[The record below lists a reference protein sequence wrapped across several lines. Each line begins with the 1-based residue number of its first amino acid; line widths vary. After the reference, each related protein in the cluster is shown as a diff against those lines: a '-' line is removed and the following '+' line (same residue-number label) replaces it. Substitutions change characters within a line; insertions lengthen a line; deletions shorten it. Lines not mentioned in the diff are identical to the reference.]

1 MSSIVPG
8 YEYDIFI
15 SYRQKDN
22 KGDRWVSE
30 FVEALKIELE
40 STFKEEVSLYF
51 DINPH
56 DGLLETHDV
65 DASLKVKLKCLIFI
79 PIISQTY
86 CDSKCF
92 AWQYEFVAF
101 NKMAKEDQFGRD
113 IKVASG
119 NVASRILPVKIH
131 ILDPED
137 NMLLENELGGTLRCI
152 EFIYKSAGVNR
163 PLRANEDHPQDNL
176 NKTYYRDQ
184 INKTANAVKEIITAL
199 KKHDTTDYENPKIVA
214 KQKPEKSINRK
225 TKIILF
231 STIMLIMIVLGYFLI
246 PKLSGSA
253 EPATIRIAVLPFDN
267 LFSDKDRSYEYLSES
282 IPNRINDQ
290 LRSVKEFTVIPYYL
304 TRKYYGKDI
313 PSSKQICKECNA
325 DVLVYGRI
333 ELSNNNTDA
342 AISIQLANRR
352 NSYPTYLNKFVNKFD
367 SLQSNGSKISIE
379 IAQKLQVSLLP
390 EEVKNIKTGITKSS
404 EAYMNY
410 LSANYQDETLMG
422 KRYNDTS
429 TFEMAIKMYD
439 KAIRSDSTFALAYAR
454 RSISRSWA
462 YRTGSMT
469 ESDNIEKCRE
479 DADRALK
486 LDPKLA
492 EAQNAFGFYY
502 YSCKAD
508 YQKALESF
516 MKASDLDPRDWQSIF
531 YQAIVY
537 RRIGEWIRSQSLLT
551 KVLKYNPQ
559 DPLILTNIGLSYN
572 YLRNYDSAL
581 IFHNLAIK
589 IAPNWSAPYSNKILS
604 LILKNGNT
612 LEARIMIDSA
622 IKKTVFKFKKW
633 EILLDIYDSK
643 YDDALLKTELSDK
656 SDFNDQGDKLL
667 TYAMIHKYLDHSY
680 PASTL
685 YDSARVFYTKKL
697 KEDPENALFYIKI
710 GLAYAGLN
718 ERLKAVEAGRKA
730 LKLSTDALTRN
741 DILLDLAQ
749 IYINVGD
756 YENCFHLINDLL
768 KNPSDFSIKL
778 LQLDPVWKPIRGK
791 PEFKKILTEFSEN

>member
-1 MSSIVPG
+1 MSSIIAG

-22 KGDRWVSE
+22 KGERWVSK

-40 STFKEEVSLYF
+40 STFKEEVSVYF

-65 DASLKVKLKCLIFI
+65 DASLREKLKCLIFI

-101 NKMAKEDQFGRD
+101 NKMAKEDRFGRE
-113 IKVASG
+113 IKLLSG
-119 NVASRILPVKIH
+119 NVASRILPIKIH
-131 ILDPED
+131 VLDPDD
-137 NMLLENELGGTLRCI
+137 NILLEKELGGVLRGV

-199 KKHDTTDYENPKIVA
+199 KKHDSRDSEIPKFSFIH
-214 KQKPEKSINRK
+214 KHEKSISFK
-225 TKIILF
+225 TKIFLI
-231 STIMLIMIVLGYFLI
+231 SVIMLIMIILSYLLI
-246 PKLSGSA
+246 PKLSGST

-267 LFSDKDRSYEYLSES
+267 FFSDKDKSYEYLSES

-313 PSSKQICKECNA
+313 PSRKQICKECNA

-333 ELSNNNTDA
+333 ELLNNNTDA

-352 NSYPTYLNKFVNKFD
+352 NNYPTYLNKFVNKFD

-410 LSANYQDETLMG
+410 LLANYQDETLMG

-469 ESDNIEKCRE
+469 QPANIEKCRE
-479 DADRALK
+479 DAERALN

-502 YSCKAD
+502 YSCNVD

-516 MKASDLDPRDWQSIF
+516 KKASELDSRDWQSIF
-531 YQAIVY
+531 YQAMVY
-537 RRIGEWIRSQSLLT
+537 RRIGQWIRSQALLT

-559 DPLILTNIGLSYN
+559 DPSILTNIGLSYY

-581 IFHNLAIK
+581 IYHNLAIK
-589 IAPNWSAPYSNKILS
+589 IAPNWSAPYVNKILA
-604 LILKNGNT
+604 LILKNGST
-612 LEARIMIDSA
+612 REARITIDSA
-622 IKKTVFKFKKW
+622 LKKTIYKFKKW
-633 EILLDIYDSK
+633 EILLDIYDSR
-643 YDDALLKTELSDK
+643 YDDALLKTELSDQ

-667 TYAMIHKYLDHSY
+667 TYGMIHKYLEHIDM
-680 PASTL
+680 ARKL

-697 KEDPENALFYIKI
+697 KEDPDNASNNIKI
-710 GLAYAGLN
+710 GLAYAGLKN
-718 ERLKAVEAGRKA
+718 RSNAVEAGMKA
-730 LKLSTDALTRN
+730 LKLCTDALTRN
-741 DILLDLAQ
+741 DILMDLTQ
-749 IYINVGD
+749 IYLAVGD
-756 YENCFHLINDLL
+756 YENCFRQINDLL
-768 KNPSDFSIKL
+768 KNPSDLSIKL
-778 LQLDPVWKPIRGK
+778 LQLDPVWKPIREK